1 MTLPCLSSLQSLFL
15 CNNKEKNLFSWLNLL
30 LQNSVAVG
38 SLGKGKEGKQAKR
51 PKTESYKQT
60 ETMARQS
67 GGSKLPPLTLLFHG
81 ENPPASSLRHVV
93 PVSSERFDAFPVLL
107 LHAATA
113 TMQASQRHDSQSSL
127 EIIDN
132 NSCSHT
138 HTHTK
143 TTSAT
148 CLLCAGAGQ
157 RRFSPLCDVCFDC
170 CQAVV
175 LHLCC

>member
-1 MTLPCLSSLQSLFL
+1 
-15 CNNKEKNLFSWLNLL
+15 
-30 LQNSVAVG
+30 
-38 SLGKGKEGKQAKR
+38 
-51 PKTESYKQT
+51 
-60 ETMARQS
+60 MARQS

-127 EIIDN
+127 EIIDD

-138 HTHTK
+138 HTRTPKQHEPHVYCAPEQARED
-143 TTSAT
+143 SGHFVMFVLIVVR
-148 CLLCAGAGQ
+148 LLFCINAAKNN
-157 RRFSPLCDVCFDC
+157 SKS
-170 CQAVV
+170 
-175 LHLCC
+175 